1 VFDLNYTY
9 TLRHNKI
16 SVFSG
21 KRLDSIM
28 GYVVTDPERG
38 NILQTFT

>member
-1 VFDLNYTY
+1 
-9 TLRHNKI
+9 
-16 SVFSG
+16 
-21 KRLDSIM
+21 M